1 MKRMIE
7 DGMLIEKLLDST
19 KVVVLLFVWNVNAFI
34 FNVIIMIKLDAELG
48 GRRVKGEV
56 NLLQHHIVCRI
67 RVIVTMV
74 GGMTEPKNQFAEHM
88 RPVEVKW
95 GLKGFQ

>member
-1 MKRMIE
+1 
-7 DGMLIEKLLDST
+7 LPALLDST

-56 NLLQHHIVCRI
+56 NLLQHHIVGRI